1 MSKQKSK
8 TKSKLEMFYLMSV
21 AMYVPDF
28 KYLKTFC
35 CVSRKCK
42 EAALELKVNPNY
54 QDTMYYREKLSLRD
68 RRQLFYKEMQF
79 FNKIDTLR
87 GSLSLMKDLPENDI
101 ARYSLFD
108 LFYEGAGSIDLF
120 KKIQPRITSL
130 EFVSNGMFEG
140 NDNFEKLKKLKVVFI
155 QSSLVDYI
163 KRITTLL
170 SNGKIPHLTTFVVI
184 CYDLNANIL
193 GLVKACASNFPD
205 CNISVVVKGSV
216 DKNVVLDYTP
226 YATVCQTSPDAM
238 YYGVLEKEFKVVEL
252 KQISK

>member
-1 MSKQKSK
+1 MSKQESK
-8 TKSKLEMFYLMSV
+8 TESKLDMFYLTSV

-28 KYLKTFC
+28 KYFKTFC

-54 QDTMYYREKLSLRD
+54 QDTMYYQVK
-68 RRQLFYKEMQF
+68 F

-87 GSLSLMKDLPENDI
+87 GSLGLMKDLPENDI

-108 LFYEGAGSIDLF
+108 LFYERAGSIDLL

-184 CYDLNANIL
+184 CYDLDANIF

-216 DKNVVLDYTP
+216 DKNVVFDYTP

-238 YYGVLEKEFKVVEL
+238 YYGVVEKEFKVVEL
-252 KQISK
+252 KQISN